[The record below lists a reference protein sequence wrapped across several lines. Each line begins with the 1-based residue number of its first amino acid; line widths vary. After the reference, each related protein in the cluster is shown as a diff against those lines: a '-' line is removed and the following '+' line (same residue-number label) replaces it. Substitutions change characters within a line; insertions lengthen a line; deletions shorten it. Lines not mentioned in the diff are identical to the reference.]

1 MVAFD
6 WNDKDLIGKRD
17 NATGEVRPSI
27 LIIVD
32 FNYHESVGAESPLER
47 WRETQ
52 KYCQGCAFFFLALQL
67 IRIIELSFQ

>member
-1 MVAFD
+1 MFFGCFLHIVVMSKSSQGNAVVVAFD

-32 FNYHESVGAESPLER
+32 FNYHESVGA
-47 WRETQ
+47 
-52 KYCQGCAFFFLALQL
+52 
-67 IRIIELSFQ
+67 